1 MQTTKKL
8 NLLISF
14 ILFYSFLNTAQSEI
28 KVVTS
33 IKPLHSLVS
42 YVMDGV
48 TSPGL
53 IVDGNNSPHTFQLKP
68 ATAKMIQEA
77 DIIFWIGQDLETFLK
92 KPLKTIGN
100 KTKII
105 SFLESK
111 EIEKI
116 KYRENNIVE
125 DSEHDDH
132 NGHDDHS
139 EKEESNSKKKNE
151 HVSHEEKDEHEEHHD
166 HDHGNGID
174 PHIWTDPLNA
184 KIMVELIAKYL
195 SEVDSKNKSIYEN
208 NRKKILVELDSMVQ
222 EINNSIN
229 KNANFI
235 VFHDA
240 YQYFEKRFDVQVAG
254 ALMVNPEVLPGA
266 KQLTSIREEIK
277 TKKINCIFS
286 EPQFNPGIPKAIA
299 QDTNIKISVMDPLGA
314 DLDNGKDL
322 YFKLIRNISNSI
334 KNC

>member
-111 EIEKI
+111 EIEKV
-116 KYRENNIVE
+116 KYRENNIFE

-184 KIMVELIAKYL
+184 KIMVELIAQHL

-208 NRKKILVELDSMVQ
+208 NKKKILVELDSMVQ

-229 KNANFI
+229 KNASFI